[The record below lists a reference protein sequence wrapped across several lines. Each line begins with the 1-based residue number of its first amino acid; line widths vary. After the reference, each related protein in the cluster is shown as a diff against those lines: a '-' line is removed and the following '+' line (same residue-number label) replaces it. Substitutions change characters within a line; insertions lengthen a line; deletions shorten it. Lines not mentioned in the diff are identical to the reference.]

1 MPSNA
6 VLLPAPLPP
15 MYQPPYTLVLEMND
29 ILIHAEYE
37 LKSGWRYRKRPGLKT
52 FLHELAPFY
61 EIVIFTTETGFNA
74 QPVVSAL
81 DPRGEAIFYAL
92 FRDSTTYAKGKH
104 IKDLNN
110 LNRDLRQVI
119 ALDVDPASGERNKQ
133 NVLILQRWEG
143 NTADRELYDLI
154 PFLKTI
160 AMSGVDDVRP
170 VVEFYQAQEDPIL
183 VFKENQA
190 RLIQQQQAE
199 EQQQQ
204 MSEGKA
210 SPAGGSNWS
219 ASGLFGRFFGR
230 GSSQS
235 QPNSK
240 ETTKT
245 AIPDGYPTS
254 SAENLLQSV
263 QSKSGLPLNSQAKAE
278 QMAGTIQQ
286 ENTQTSSEKSLFS
299 RWFG

>member
-1 MPSNA
+1 
-6 VLLPAPLPP
+6 
-15 MYQPPYTLVLEMND
+15 MND

-154 PFLKTI
+154 PFLKSMYVYI
-160 AMSGVDDVRP
+160 CLSVCLSVRP
-170 VVEFYQAQEDPIL
+170 CLSQYDIQMFIGPVGYLLIFSSNNLNMLLHITNESPIHPPDSSL
-183 VFKENQA
+183 SSGQDANVPSNVCLHSSVFFE
-190 RLIQQQQAE
+190 
-199 EQQQQ
+199 
-204 MSEGKA
+204 
-210 SPAGGSNWS
+210 
-219 ASGLFGRFFGR
+219 
-230 GSSQS
+230 
-235 QPNSK
+235 
-240 ETTKT
+240 
-245 AIPDGYPTS
+245 
-254 SAENLLQSV
+254 
-263 QSKSGLPLNSQAKAE
+263 
-278 QMAGTIQQ
+278 
-286 ENTQTSSEKSLFS
+286 
-299 RWFG
+299 